1 MDNDYSFTKV
11 DTMTTVK
18 KECRGGCPCSHVIS
32 MIGPDMECP
41 YETIM
46 NAVMIRSMLLR
57 DAPSIPD
64 HFDTASLRTMR
75 YDADA
80 GRWVN
85 D

>member
-1 MDNDYSFTKV
+1 
-11 DTMTTVK
+11 
-18 KECRGGCPCSHVIS
+18 